1 MKGGERPLAFTK
13 EEKKA
18 LVTTYEQWLKD
29 HQAVF
34 VLSFKGMSM
43 KDVNTLRA
51 EARQAGG
58 EVHIVKNTLM
68 NLAIQNIGLENP
80 GWFDGASLI
89 SFTQEDAASLA
100 KAINTIRRTGEI
112 FTIKGGYFAGKVLD
126 ASQVVALAEL
136 PPMPVVR
143 AKLVG
148 LIQTPMTQ
156 LVRTLSEPARRVAAV
171 LKNHSEK
178 SAEATAG

>member
-1 MKGGERPLAFTK
+1 MAFTK
-13 EEKKA
+13 EEKKE
-18 LVTTYEQWLKD
+18 LVTTYEQWLKE

-34 VLSFKGMSM
+34 VLSFQGMSM
-43 KDVNTLRA
+43 KDVNGLRA
-51 EARQAGG
+51 ETRQVGG

-68 NLAIQNIGLENP
+68 NLAIQNSGLENP

-100 KAINTIRRTGEI
+100 KVINTICRTGEI
-112 FTIKGGYFAGKVLD
+112 FAFKGGYLAGKVLD

-136 PPMPVVR
+136 PPMPLMR

-156 LVRTLSEPARRVAAV
+156 LVRTLAEPARRVAAV
-171 LKNHSEK
+171 LKSHSEK
-178 SAEATAG
+178 GAEAAAS